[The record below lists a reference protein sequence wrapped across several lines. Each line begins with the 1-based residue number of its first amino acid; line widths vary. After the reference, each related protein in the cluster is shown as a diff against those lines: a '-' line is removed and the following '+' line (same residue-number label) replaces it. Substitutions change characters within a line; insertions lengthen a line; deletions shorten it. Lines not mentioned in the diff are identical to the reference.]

1 MGFLN
6 SARSRLLRSPSL
18 RNTGLLTLGTV
29 FSQGIAVAGTP
40 LLSRLFTPSDFGA
53 LAIFTSVIAVVAT
66 CVTLRY
72 EINILVPK
80 ADAEAEKLVILSI
93 FSALVLGSLITLA
106 SWCLPSA
113 IADSWGIKLSTP
125 WLPLAC
131 LAGTV
136 SSINAVLLLWLNRK
150 LRYQNIATVKVIQSL
165 IATLFA
171 LILGFCGFQEGL
183 LAAQLLSVLC
193 ALFFV
198 GRYLPSFLNTQ
209 KRPVLKA
216 AIKYKSTVKYVLP
229 TAVIDV
235 LTLQLPILM
244 IAAMWGA
251 SSAGQFSLAWRVLIL
266 PASILGTAIGQVFFQ
281 RFSIAWPDSKLAW
294 TLVVRTWKFLA
305 LVGILPLL
313 IIIFFGQELFSLAFG
328 STWTESGKIASVLA
342 PMMFASLLHSPTSTS
357 YIVLGL
363 QKPVFFLSL
372 AVMVYRPA
380 SLWIGWKLGS
390 LSLGLA
396 ILCIMEVLQIL
407 CFQYMVYK
415 KVSERDCT
423 S

>member
-1 MGFLN
+1 
-6 SARSRLLRSPSL
+6 
-18 RNTGLLTLGTV
+18 
-29 FSQGIAVAGTP
+29 
-40 LLSRLFTPSDFGA
+40 
-53 LAIFTSVIAVVAT
+53 
-66 CVTLRY
+66 
-72 EINILVPK
+72 
-80 ADAEAEKLVILSI
+80 
-93 FSALVLGSLITLA
+93 
-106 SWCLPSA
+106 
-113 IADSWGIKLSTP
+113 
-125 WLPLAC
+125 
-131 LAGTV
+131 
-136 SSINAVLLLWLNRK
+136 
-150 LRYQNIATVKVIQSL
+150 
-165 IATLFA
+165 
-171 LILGFCGFQEGL
+171 
-183 LAAQLLSVLC
+183 
-193 ALFFV
+193 
-198 GRYLPSFLNTQ
+198 LPSFLNTQ

-372 AVMVYRPA
+372 AVIVYRPA